1 LKIIDPPSLRHYSGL
16 GAMLSILG
24 NCFIERTLFHSS
36 NTDIIS
42 FNTMIFSPRAQAQTY
57 PQEMRHYHT
66 TLWNSPREPAF
77 TNTTTE
83 IIFAGTLLLTQNN
96 PFPVII
102 SQNRNWL
109 PHSGHL
115 RPAVTWDQEEKLRV
129 RGTMMITSNYSVGN
143 NELQEGFLM
152 AVDLGQ
158 NNVCGFS
165 SSLSF
170 AVSINIEYV

>member
-1 LKIIDPPSLRHYSGL
+1 MPKCTDKESKFEPRNHECYIEII
-16 GAMLSILG
+16 
-24 NCFIERTLFHSS
+24 
-36 NTDIIS
+36 
-42 FNTMIFSPRAQAQTY
+42 
-57 PQEMRHYHT
+57 
-66 TLWNSPREPAF
+66 EPAF

-158 NNVCGFS
+158 NNGPIGPRQTRPSLIRGGAEICQQ
-165 SSLSF
+165 SLSQKF
-170 AVSINIEYV
+170 Y